1 MIDDKFGLIFKLE
14 KKEIIILR
22 KNQDK
27 INVKKYLTIYFLFI
41 MFEILNTNLPYITQ
55 PKIALNNMNINVE
68 ILIGIKF
75 ARNNN

>member
-27 INVKKYLTIYFLFI
+27 ISVKKYLTIYFLFI
-41 MFEILNTNLPYITQ
+41 MFEILNTNLP
-55 PKIALNNMNINVE
+55 
-68 ILIGIKF
+68 
-75 ARNNN
+75 